1 MIRKIRFQN
10 KKKSATRMRNASFSI
25 LIETKRKKIQKL
37 LAKGNFHPKHFD
49 RLGVSRDGLIET
61 GANDVKP
68 PSLGTLRGEVALTAR
83 GGGG

>member
-1 MIRKIRFQN
+1 
-10 KKKSATRMRNASFSI
+10 MRNAFFSI

-68 PSLGTLRGEVALTAR
+68 PSLGTLRSSAYSERR
-83 GGGG
+83 GRVRDAKGG